1 MAEKINIGDLM
12 TETYSD
18 KTIKAYS
25 AKIAD
30 TGSVFELGSAA
41 AESSVTASSLVLRAL
56 RLTASED
63 ADMLHAEQD
72 IEKLRVYFLHLIDEE
87 NKAKKPLEK
96 LLKQPD
102 ADESELEGA
111 YRTAC
116 CIIDEI
122 FYMSIRIAETL
133 EPIADKIT
141 PESAHF
147 ASAAL
152 HFAKCAMDTVRIQK
166 AVYSTKM
173 NEPVFAHTTR
183 REPEIAIEN
192 NAELFNGLIAK
203 FEAKIK

>member
-25 AKIAD
+25 EKIAD
-30 TGSVFELGSAA
+30 TGSVFGLGSAA
-41 AESSVTASSLVLRAL
+41 AESSATAASLALRAL
-56 RLTASED
+56 RITASEQ

-133 EPIADKIT
+133 APVADRLA
-141 PESAHF
+141 PESVHF

-192 NAELFNGLIAK
+192 NAELFNGLISK
-203 FEAKIK
+203 LEAKIK